1 MDLNLLPILN
11 ALLQENS
18 ITRAAE
24 RLGTSPASV
33 SRALGRL
40 RRSLGDPLLV
50 RAGQQMVPTPR
61 AIQLREEVR
70 ALLEHAGTVL
80 APAPGLPNLDRTF
93 TLQVGDLLLGL
104 VAAPLSERV
113 RVEAPE
119 ADVVFLP
126 ESIEGTPAL
135 RQSAVD
141 VELGVLNH
149 LDPEILT
156 ETLATIPLVAVA
168 RAGHPLFDGAAD
180 IRTFATADHVGISR
194 QGRRR
199 GPIDAALERQGL
211 HRRVAAVVPSHT
223 AALFMARNTDLVCL
237 TLNGWLPDAI
247 AALGLRTFP
256 IPVPTPPIDIGMA
269 WHPRH
274 SADRGHQWLRDHI
287 RNTVQAHAP
296 KSAPH
301 EPRAAR
307 AEQDPRPSRA
317 RGQGVKGSTDPA
329 PLP

>member
-1 MDLNLLPILN
+1 MDLNLLPILD

-18 ITRAAE
+18 ITLAAE

-40 RRSLGDPLLV
+40 RRALGDPLLV

-61 AIQLREEVR
+61 AIELREEVR

-80 APAPGLPNLDRTF
+80 APAPGLPDLDRTF

-104 VAAPLSERV
+104 FAGRLSERV
-113 RVEAPE
+113 RAEAPQ
-119 ADVVFLP
+119 ADLVFLP
-126 ESIEGTPAL
+126 EAIEGTPAL

-149 LDPEILT
+149 PDPEILT
-156 ETLATIPLVAVA
+156 EPLAAVPLVAVA
-168 RAGHPLFDGAAD
+168 RAGHPLFDGPADVRAFAA
-180 IRTFATADHVGISR
+180 ADHVGISR
-194 QGRRR
+194 KGRRR

-211 HRRVAAVVPSHT
+211 NRRVAVVVPSHT
-223 AALFMARNTDLVCL
+223 AALFMARTTDLVCL
-237 TLNGWLPDAI
+237 TLDGWLPDAI
-247 AALGLRTFP
+247 TALGLRTFP
-256 IPVPTPPIDIGMA
+256 IPVPTPPVEIGMA

-287 RNTVQAHAP
+287 RETVRAHAP
-296 KSAPH
+296 QPGK
-301 EPRAAR
+301 
-307 AEQDPRPSRA
+307 
-317 RGQGVKGSTDPA
+317 
-329 PLP
+329 